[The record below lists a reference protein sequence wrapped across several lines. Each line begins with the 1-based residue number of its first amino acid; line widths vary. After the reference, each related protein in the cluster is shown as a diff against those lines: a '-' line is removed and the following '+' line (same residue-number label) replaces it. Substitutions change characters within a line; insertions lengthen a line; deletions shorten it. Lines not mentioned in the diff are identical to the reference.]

1 MTQTSNTIKQISLA
15 GVLSALGII
24 LGLTGMITILG
35 ANIYLCGIV
44 IFLTPFILKLP
55 YAIISSSIIIV
66 FSDLITD
73 WIAWTWIS
81 LLAYLIPVL
90 IVGLLFISKEFKGF
104 VFKYSFTY
112 FGILMISGLYATV
125 MFFEMTSLA
134 FDNSYAW
141 SLLMGNIV
149 QYTIVAIAT
158 YLVFIGLKK
167 SNLGIM

>member
-66 FSDLITD
+66 FSDLITG

-90 IVGLLFISKEFKGF
+90 IVGLLLNSKRAKDFILKNTP
-104 VFKYSFTY
+104 TY
-112 FGILMISGLYATV
+112 FGILMVSGAYAIIIFFV
-125 MFFEMTSLA
+125 MSIVA
-134 FDNSYAW
+134 FDYSYAF
-141 SLLMGNIV
+141 SSIVGNVI

>member
-24 LGLTGMITILG
+24 LGLTGMITIFG
-35 ANIYLCGIV
+35 TNIYLCGIV
-44 IFLTPFILKLP
+44 IFLMPFILKLP
-55 YAIISSSIIIV
+55 YAIISSSIVIV
-66 FSDLITD
+66 FSDLITG
-73 WIAWTWIS
+73 WIHWTWIS

-90 IVGLLFISKEFKGF
+90 IIGLILNYKKFKKF
-104 VFKYSFTY
+104 VFKYTYIY
-112 FGILMISGLYATV
+112 FGILMISGLYAT
-125 MFFEMTSLA
+125 MIFFTMSLLV
-134 FDNSYAW
+134 FDYSYAL
-141 SLLMGNIV
+141 SSIVGNVV